1 MPTLARVKKL
11 LASPLLAAI
20 VGGGVTAGVL
30 LGAGVVDEG
39 NTTTVYQQS
48 PLSATQPAADDR
60 AAGGLTAREIY
71 KRDAPGVVFIQAR
84 TLQAAQSPFNLYGG
98 QGESNREATGSGF
111 VLDDEGHI
119 LTNAHVVSGATAV
132 SVAFGDK
139 TTRDAQIVGKDEST
153 DLALLKIDPKGVEL
167 KPLALGD
174 SKSIQVGDP
183 TIAIGNPF
191 GFDRT
196 LTTGVVSALQRQ
208 ITAPDG
214 YTIENVIQT
223 DAAIN
228 PGNSG
233 GPLIDAGGRVIGIN
247 SQIATGGSGN
257 GSVGIGFAVP
267 IDTAKDV
274 VDQLKEHGSVVRPWL
289 GLQYL
294 PIDDSLDAL
303 DLKADHGLLVQE
315 VAPAGPAAKAGI
327 LAGDDLVSFNGH
339 QLALGGDVITKIDG
353 HDVTGSDDVRD
364 ALAGHEPGD
373 EITVEVLRDGTARE
387 IHVTLENR
395 PAGKT
400 DG

>member
-1 MPTLARVKKL
+1 MKKL
-11 LASPLLAAI
+11 LASPLLAAV

-30 LGAGVVDEG
+30 LGAGVVDDG
-39 NTTTVYQQS
+39 NTTTVYQQA
-48 PLSATQPAADDR
+48 PLTQPASDD
-60 AAGGLTAREIY
+60 AAGLTAREIY
-71 KRDAPGVVFIQAR
+71 KRDAPGVVFIRAR
-84 TLQAAQSPFNLYGG
+84 TLQASQTPFDLNG
-98 QGESNREATGSGF
+98 QGESQGEATGSGF
-111 VLDDEGHI
+111 VLDEDGHI

-132 SVAFGDK
+132 TVTFGDK
-139 TTRDAQIVGKDEST
+139 TTRDAKIVGKDEST
-153 DLALLKIDPKGVEL
+153 DLALLEVDPKGTDL
-167 KPLALGD
+167 HPLALGD

-233 GPLIDAGGRVIGIN
+233 GPLIDASGRVIGIN
-247 SQIATGGSGN
+247 SQIATGGGGN

-267 IDTAKDV
+267 IDTAKEV
-274 VDQLKEHGSVVRPWL
+274 VEQLSEHGRVVRPWL
-289 GLQYL
+289 GLQYV

-303 DLKADHGLLVQE
+303 KLGADHGLLVQE
-315 VAPAGPAAKAGI
+315 VVPAGPAAKAGI
-327 LAGDDLVSFNGH
+327 LAGDDIVTFNGN
-339 QLALGGDVITKIDG
+339 QFALGGDVITKIDG
-353 HDVTGSDDVRD
+353 REVTGSDDVRD

-373 EITVEVLRDGTARE
+373 EIKVEVLRDGNARE
-387 IHVTLENR
+387 IAVTLENR